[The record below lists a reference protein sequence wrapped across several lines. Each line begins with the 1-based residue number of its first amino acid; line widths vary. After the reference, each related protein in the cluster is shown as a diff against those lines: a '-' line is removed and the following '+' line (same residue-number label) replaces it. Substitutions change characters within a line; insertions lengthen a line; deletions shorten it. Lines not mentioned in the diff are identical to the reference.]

1 MTKCLRCVFLCLL
14 VTDLQA
20 QGILQYK
27 RAKKTK
33 ASFTKGS
40 IISFMADQ
48 GYWRKGRISRLKSD
62 SLFILPLVIR
72 PQFTGPDSTYWDE
85 EGYAFTDIFAMPK
98 NGILID
104 FIDGRFTVNGYGGH
118 VHWYWIKSGYLFRL
132 AALTFAGVYLANG
145 LIQNDLALESSL
157 APLGIAA
164 GLYAVGFTMKKL
176 YHPYNKIG
184 KKYHFV
190 YVPSS

>member
-104 FIDGRFTVNGYGGH
+104 FIDGRFTVNGDGGH

-145 LIQNDLALESSL
+145 LIRNDISCRSCYKGDIVSS
-157 APLGIAA
+157 
-164 GLYAVGFTMKKL
+164 
-176 YHPYNKIG
+176 
-184 KKYHFV
+184 
-190 YVPSS
+190 